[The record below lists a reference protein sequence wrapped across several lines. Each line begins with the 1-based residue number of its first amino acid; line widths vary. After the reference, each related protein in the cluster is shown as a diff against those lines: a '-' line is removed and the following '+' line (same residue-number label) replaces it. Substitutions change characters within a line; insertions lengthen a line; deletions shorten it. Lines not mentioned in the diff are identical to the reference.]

1 MALGAKFAI
10 YDGLVGPASISGTTS
25 SKLEVVQLCTVLY
38 NCPLPSVTQ
47 MVVDN
52 FCNIIDGKVLTM
64 EACIASTHDDHDPVQ
79 RAEIARCPE
88 WRRRVMVKSLDL

>member
-1 MALGAKFAI
+1 
-10 YDGLVGPASISGTTS
+10 
-25 SKLEVVQLCTVLY
+25 
-38 NCPLPSVTQ
+38 